1 MIRVIKEGYC
11 DWKKLCFNLPFCG
24 GLLLMMCVSYA
35 TLLHNPTIG
44 IDDTSFDVYYEEGV
58 SPAMGRWV
66 LFLLNKFVP
75 LNYNPYMV
83 EAVGLLVFCI
93 SVSIWC
99 LVFYKVFGER
109 IPRGGYLAF
118 GCAMLSNSILAE
130 VVVWYLQD
138 GLYVG
143 YGLAALSVFFGIQA
157 FEKKDRTKRSTG
169 WISLGLS
176 AVFLTAAAGCY
187 ESLLLVWGISML
199 AVFMVFRILRKE
211 DYSVRPGEWLGKLAI
226 CGVAAIV
233 LRTAIV
239 SLFIH
244 VFDLEVQTQVLKSRG
259 LHEVLA
265 WFDGTK
271 RLEDFFYVL
280 KAFFVKY
287 YINGIVYLPILLLVL
302 AEIIIGI
309 FALCYMIKRRDGFIL
324 LAAVGMILAPWIM
337 PVLEGVATYYRSSQ
351 YIPVVTAFA
360 ILLLAWKIQEI
371 SNAKRLKPA
380 VCSTIRGIAAVLLLI
395 LLYHQA
401 YDMNRWFYIDHLKYE
416 DTKNTLEEV
425 ALVIKRDHDASK
437 PICVIGK
444 YETPESL
451 LEEAYCPSWSKKYL
465 LTEFLVKKVDESLF
479 EEYNTPYGYTFVETP
494 HLSFISWGAT
504 AFYQFDRELIKF
516 WNMHGFNFREDSDLE
531 HYKAAKEIMKGGP
544 AWPKEGSVVEM
555 EDYIIVNFGNGRF

>member
-1 MIRVIKEGYC
+1 MIKVIKEGYR
-11 DWKKLCFNLPFCG
+11 DWKRFCFNLPFGG
-24 GLLLMMCVSYA
+24 GLLLMMCISYA
-35 TLLHNPTIG
+35 TLLHNPTVG
-44 IDDTSFDVYYEEGV
+44 IDDTSFGVYYEEGV

-99 LVFYKVFGER
+99 LVFYKVFGDR

-138 GLYVG
+138 GLYIG

-157 FEKKDRTKRSTG
+157 FEIKDGTNKGIRRKA
-169 WISLGLS
+169 LGMS

-199 AVFMVFRILRKE
+199 AAFMVFRILRRA
-211 DYSVRPGEWLGKLAI
+211 DYSVRPGEWVGKLAV
-226 CGVAAIV
+226 CGVTAIV
-233 LRTAIV
+233 LRSVIV
-239 SLFIH
+239 SLFIR
-244 VFDLEVQTQVLKSRG
+244 VFHLEVQTQVLKSRG
-259 LHEVLA
+259 LHEVLT

-271 RLEDFFYVL
+271 SLEEFFYVM
-280 KAFFVKY
+280 KDFFVKY

-309 FALCYMIKRRDGFIL
+309 FALSYMIKRKDGFIL
-324 LAAVGMILAPWIM
+324 LTAIGMFLAPWIM

-360 ILLLAWKIQEI
+360 ILLLSWKIQDI
-371 SNAKRLKPA
+371 STAKCLKPA
-380 VCSTIRGIAAVLLLI
+380 LCSAMRGTAMVLLVI
-395 LLYHQA
+395 VLYHQA
-401 YDMNRWFYIDHLKYE
+401 YDMNRWFYIDYLKYE

-425 ALVIKRDHDASK
+425 ALVIERDCDVSK
-437 PICVIGK
+437 PICVIGN

-451 LEEAYCPSWSKKYL
+451 LQEAYCPSWSKKYL
-465 LTEFLVKKVDESLF
+465 LTEFLVKRVDESLF
-479 EEYNTPYGYTFVETP
+479 EEYNTPYGYAFVETP
-494 HLSFISWGAT
+494 RLSFINWGAT

-516 WNMHGFNFREDSDLE
+516 WKMHGFTFREDSNLE
-531 HYKAAKEIMKGGP
+531 HYKAAKEMMKDGQ

-555 EDYIIVNFGNGRF
+555 EDHIVVNFGY